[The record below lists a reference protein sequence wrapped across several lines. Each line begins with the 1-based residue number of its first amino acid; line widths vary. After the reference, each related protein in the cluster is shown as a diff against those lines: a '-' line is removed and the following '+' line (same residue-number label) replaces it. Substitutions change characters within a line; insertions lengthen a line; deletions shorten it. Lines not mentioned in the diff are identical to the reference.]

1 MLDIQEESFGSTEA
15 GEPRKHPL
23 RDIAARDVRGLT
35 TEEEV
40 ARLRSPEWVEHWF
53 LALMELRQDVETQLA
68 ERKAAYDL
76 RQVEVRSLE
85 HFDET
90 WAPYRAEYFGW
101 KKHAVRFL
109 NTVRSREREAR
120 QLKAELKQAQ
130 YVKHNA
136 GEQERERERRR
147 EVWRIFGAC
156 RAFLEDEENI
166 TYKATPQRDEL
177 LADMARL
184 EHHPIEEE
192 EEWN

>member
-1 MLDIQEESFGSTEA
+1 MDIQEESFGSTEA

-53 LALMELRQDVETQLA
+53 LALMELRQDVETQFA

-85 HFDET
+85 HFDES

-101 KKHAVRFL
+101 RKHAVRFL
-109 NTVRSREREAR
+109 NTVKSREREAR
-120 QLKAELKQAQ
+120 QLKAALKQAQ
-130 YVKHNA
+130 YVKCNA
-136 GEQERERERRR
+136 DEQERERERRR
-147 EVWRIFGAC
+147 ELWRIFGAC
-156 RAFLEDEENI
+156 RAFLEDEGNI
-166 TYKATPQRDEL
+166 AYKAMPQRDEL
-177 LADMARL
+177 LEDMVQL
-184 EHHPIEEE
+184 EEPGERRGVA
-192 EEWN
+192 

>member
-1 MLDIQEESFGSTEA
+1 MLDIQEEAFGNTEV

-53 LALMELRQDVETQLA
+53 LALMELRQDVETQFS

-76 RQVEVRSLE
+76 RQVEVRSLD

-101 KKHAVRFL
+101 RKHAVRFL
-109 NTVRSREREAR
+109 NTVKSREREAR
-120 QLKAELKQAQ
+120 QLKAALKQAQ
-130 YVKHNA
+130 YVKYNA
-136 GEQERERERRR
+136 DEQERVQERRK
-147 EVWRIFGAC
+147 ELWRILGAC
-156 RAFLEDEENI
+156 RAFLEDEGNI
-166 TYKATPQRDEL
+166 AYKAMPQRDEL
-177 LADMARL
+177 LEDMVQL
-184 EHHPIEEE
+184 EEPGERRGAA
-192 EEWN
+192 

>member
-53 LALMELRQDVETQLA
+53 LALMELRQDVETQFA

-85 HFDET
+85 HFDES

-120 QLKAELKQAQ
+120 
-130 YVKHNA
+130 
-136 GEQERERERRR
+136 RRRERRSPGPTEASSQLSPKTGR
-147 EVWRIFGAC
+147 NWEKLGAPRSDI
-156 RAFLEDEENI
+156 RAF
-166 TYKATPQRDEL
+166 
-177 LADMARL
+177 RL
-184 EHHPIEEE
+184 T
-192 EEWN
+192 